1 MVGRACVMGDVKD
14 PVAVLLDRDGHKEEM
29 LRGLGLALGNLADV
43 VEEYRSAW
51 KSATGTGWAKGD
63 LVKAGFV
70 DPLKLPRGM
79 DRLGV
84 KESRHQVSPASASSV
99 E

>member
-1 MVGRACVMGDVKD
+1 MADVKD

-84 KESRHQVSPASASSV
+84 EGRTQAPSAVLASSV

>member
-1 MVGRACVMGDVKD
+1 MADVKD
-14 PVAVLLDRDGHKEEM
+14 PVAALLERDEHKEEM

-51 KSATGTGWAKGD
+51 KSATGTGWAKAD

-84 KESRHQVSPASASSV
+84 KERGSQVPPAPASSV

>member
-1 MVGRACVMGDVKD
+1 MVEGMCVMAEVKD

-84 KESRHQVSPASASSV
+84 KESRPQVPPAPASSV

>member
-1 MVGRACVMGDVKD
+1 MAGAKD
-14 PVAVLLDRDGHKEEM
+14 PVAVLLGRDGHKEEM

-51 KSATGTGWAKGD
+51 KSATGTGWTKGD

-79 DRLGV
+79 ARLGV
-84 KESRHQVSPASASSV
+84 KESRPQVPSGPASSV